1 MAGSEPGQ
9 TIVTD
14 EGVTIIGAGNLPAS
28 VPTAASNAYSRNV
41 SAVLLHMIADGALV
55 VDLDDEIQA
64 GVVIT
69 HGGKVVQQ
77 ATAALLQP
85 ANDGG
90 ADVDGTGN

>member
-1 MAGSEPGQ
+1 
-9 TIVTD
+9 
-14 EGVTIIGAGNLPAS
+14 

-41 SAVLLHMIADGALV
+41 SAVLLHMVRDGTLA

-85 ANDGG
+85 TSEGG

>member
-1 MAGSEPGQ
+1 MEY
-9 TIVTD
+9 
-14 EGVTIIGAGNLPAS
+14 GAGGQSGRRHPGVVRAG
-28 VPTAASNAYSRNV
+28 
-41 SAVLLHMIADGALV
+41 AVL

-77 ATAALLQP
+77 ATAALLQRTSE
-85 ANDGG
+85 GG